1 MEKIMPKNLKDI
13 QAWAPADTEIAVR
26 LWKEGKSAR
35 EIGRRLS
42 RTRNAIIGK
51 IHRLGLCRKD
61 QAKTT
66 HTIAGKIGQKKRAK
80 IMSVVSPTKDKR
92 PPRPMTGVG
101 NHSVCARPWETRG
114 PHECAFPLTKPDG
127 VYSCCISTDGVYC
140 ERHQRIMYLPRKAA

>member
-66 HTIAGKIGQKKRAK
+66 PTIAGKIGVKCWICKKPEKLPEPRSAAP
-80 IMSVVSPTKDKR
+80 SPTSAQA
-92 PPRPMTGVG
+92 PAEAV
-101 NHSVCARPWETRG
+101 A
-114 PHECAFPLTKPDG
+114 
-127 VYSCCISTDGVYC
+127 
-140 ERHQRIMYLPRKAA
+140 

>member
-1 MEKIMPKNLKDI
+1 MPKNLKDI

-51 IHRLGLCRKD
+51 IHRLGLFRKD

-66 HTIAGKIGQKKRAK
+66 HTIAGKIGLKKQAK

>member
-1 MEKIMPKNLKDI
+1 MPKDFKDI
-13 QAWAPADTEIAVR
+13 QAWAPADTEIAV
-26 LWKEGKSAR
+26 LMWKEGRSAA

-66 HTIAGKIGQKKRAK
+66 HTIAGKIGQKKQAK

-101 NHSVCARPWETRG
+101 NHSVDARPWETRG
-114 PHECAFPLTKPDG
+114 PHECAFPIVRPDG
-127 VYSCCISTDGVYC
+127 VYSCCAAADGIYC
-140 ERHQRIMYLPRKAA
+140 ERHRKIMYEPRRVA

>member
-1 MEKIMPKNLKDI
+1 MPKNLKDI

-66 HTIAGKIGQKKRAK
+66 DTIAEEIGQKKQAK

-101 NHSVCARPWETRG
+101 NHSVGARPWETRG